1 MVPHWPR
8 PWGRDAGAVEQLL
21 IDEELRAAGVKVPG
35 FGITGWNI
43 MTVNQYATPDQVDRW
58 VEKTLMGELVWCQ
71 LFSEPDAGSDA
82 AAVKTRGTR
91 VEGGWMVN
99 GQKVW
104 TSRGPVLPPRAG
116 HRAHRSRR
124 AQARR
129 HHHHGDR
136 HACARG
142 RGATAAP

>member
-21 IDEELRAAGVKVPG
+21 IDEELKAAGVEVPG

-82 AAVKTRGTR
+82 AARQDPGD
-91 VEGGWMVN
+91 
-99 GQKVW
+99 
-104 TSRGPVLPPRAG
+104 PR
-116 HRAHRSRR
+116 
-124 AQARR
+124 
-129 HHHHGDR
+129 
-136 HACARG
+136 RG
-142 RGATAAP
+142 RMEGQRAEGLDLAGPSTATSGWRPSAPIPMRPSTPASPPW